1 MVQASI
7 HWQASRRTDHQTNT
21 KLTKT
26 KFDLKQVLNVIYRL
40 YIQYISIK
48 CNHNTHMMSHTK
60 RPKQTKYQDLDPL
73 IIDLV
78 AARKAQKLT
87 QQGLADMAG
96 LARRTIV
103 LVESGGDC
111 TLGTLRRLAIALG
124 LQMRSQQATF
134 AHTR

>member
-1 MVQASI
+1 
-7 HWQASRRTDHQTNT
+7 
-21 KLTKT
+21 
-26 KFDLKQVLNVIYRL
+26 
-40 YIQYISIK
+40 
-48 CNHNTHMMSHTK
+48 MMSHTK

-111 TLGTLRRLAIALG
+111 TLSTLRRLAIALG
-124 LQMRSQQATF
+124 LQMRANKPRLPTLDDV
-134 AHTR
+134 TRENELLFSEAIAQKTIDARDNDA